1 MTANSSAGHRRKKHR
16 RVIVPPAPGVDPAPG
31 RGTLDNTSE
40 DEPPETHRE
49 ATNGNDARLKGD
61 KPPHWG

>member
-1 MTANSSAGHRRKKHR
+1 M
-16 RVIVPPAPGVDPAPG
+16 PPAPGVDPAPG